1 MQECRTEVERDVRY
15 GEREG
20 VQGSQ
25 TGHWRL
31 GGVEAAQRR
40 GVWSCQA
47 VAPPL
52 MKAGPS
58 LAPLTGDDCYHS
70 RAVPNPHTSCVLS
83 STPTPSGDV
92 GDFPGLGFFFL

>member
-1 MQECRTEVERDVRY
+1 MQERRTEVERDVRY

-20 VQGSQ
+20 LQGSQ

-40 GVWSCQA
+40 GVRPCQA

-58 LAPLTGDDCYHS
+58 LALLTGGGCYHS
-70 RAVPNPHTSCVLS
+70 RALPNRPPAVS
-83 STPTPSGDV
+83 
-92 GDFPGLGFFFL
+92 